1 MSSTVEGS
9 GAGRADGGLGTP
21 RTSEG
26 CKRREEELC
35 RVGSQS
41 SPTWAPGREGAGT
54 QDMEVRVRLS
64 SFGEINTSLFLRV
77 LSRHREFI
85 MHSCG
90 LYAPPLSAPV
100 EVSGWMYPAWSRY
113 PEILSVQLSHS
124 AMSDSLRPHGLQHTR
139 PPCPSPTPGACWNS
153 YASSQWCHPTI
164 SSSVVPFSSCLQ
176 SFPGSVSILGGP
188 TWHGS

>member
-41 SPTWAPGREGAGT
+41 FPTWAPDREGAGT

-90 LYAPPLSAPV
+90 LYSPPLSAPRCS
-100 EVSGWMYPAWSRY
+100 EWFPACIPQGLAASQGWVSPPPPLEPCAH
-113 PEILSVQLSHS
+113 P
-124 AMSDSLRPHGLQHTR
+124 LRPKAAELR
-139 PPCPSPTPGACWNS
+139 RC
-153 YASSQWCHPTI
+153 
-164 SSSVVPFSSCLQ
+164 
-176 SFPGSVSILGGP
+176 
-188 TWHGS
+188 

>member
-41 SPTWAPGREGAGT
+41 FPTWAPGREGAGT

-90 LYAPPLSAPV
+90 LYFPPLSAPV
-100 EVSGWMYPAWSRY
+100 EVSGWMYPAWFRY

-124 AMSDSLRPHGLQHTR
+124 AMSDSLRPHESEHAR
-139 PPCPSPTPGACWNS
+139 PPCPSPTPGVYPNS
-153 YASSQWCHPTI
+153 
-164 SSSVVPFSSCLQ
+164 
-176 SFPGSVSILGGP
+176 GP
-188 TWHGS
+188 SRR

>member
-1 MSSTVEGS
+1 MSSTAEGS

-41 SPTWAPGREGAGT
+41 FPTWAPGREGAGT

-90 LYAPPLSAPV
+90 LYSPPLSAPV
-100 EVSGWMYPAWSRY
+100 EVSGWMYPAWFRY
-113 PEILSVQLSHS
+113 PEILSVQLLSRVQT
-124 AMSDSLRPHGLQHTR
+124 LRHHESKHAR
-139 PPCPSPTPGACWNS
+139 PPCPSPTPGVHPNS
-153 YASSQWCHPTI
+153 CPSSQWCHPAI
-164 SSSVVPFSSCLQ
+164 SSSVVPFSSCPQSLPASE
-176 SFPGSVSILGGP
+176 SFPISQLFVV
-188 TWHGS
+188 